1 MQAWKAFGKFIGS
14 HLAFIAPI
22 CVALGVLFPSQLA
35 FLKPWV
41 TPLFAFMTFQGA
53 LGNNLSNLGR
63 TFAHPAPM
71 LVTLAV
77 STVAMPLVAFA
88 LGTLL
93 FGGSPNLVLGI
104 VLEYSVPV
112 AVVSTMWIGMFG
124 GDVSLGLAT
133 LLVST
138 VLSPVTIPL
147 TLHVLLGQTVEVDV
161 AGMMGDMLV
170 QIALPA
176 LAGMVVNDLT
186 RGRAKAELSPVLAPA
201 AKVALVLVILS
212 NSTGVSPYMRNLT
225 PQLVGVIV
233 FIGLFASTGYFWG
246 LVIAKLWRRP
256 RETMVTMTY
265 QTGMRNISAGA
276 VLAAQ
281 YFPGEVMFPVMM
293 GTLFQQV
300 LAACF
305 GSFMRWLLAREDAA
319 LGQKGRGILS
329 QIVEPS
335 RQLRFPPA
343 RESPTV
349 GNPGAAA
356 RGNLHT
362 ELDLIGGA
370 EGDCH
375 RPGEVPKNLRGVRAE
390 GMPVQS
396 RRNMG
401 CRDPRRAG
409 PFNRCSALCDDG

>member
-77 STVAMPLVAFA
+77 STVAMPLVSFA

-176 LAGMVVNDLT
+176 LAGMVVNDLSH
-186 RGRAKAELSPVLAPA
+186 GWGKAELSPVLAPA

-212 NSTGVSPYMRNLT
+212 NSTGVAPYMRNLT

-246 LVIAKLWRRP
+246 LLIAKLWRRP
-256 RETMVTMTY
+256 REAMVTMTY

-329 QIVEPS
+329 QD
-335 RQLRFPPA
+335 A
-343 RESPTV
+343 R
-349 GNPGAAA
+349 
-356 RGNLHT
+356 
-362 ELDLIGGA
+362 
-370 EGDCH
+370 
-375 RPGEVPKNLRGVRAE
+375 
-390 GMPVQS
+390 
-396 RRNMG
+396 
-401 CRDPRRAG
+401 
-409 PFNRCSALCDDG
+409 RC

>member
-186 RGRAKAELSPVLAPA
+186 RGRAKAELSSVLAPA

-319 LGQKGRGILS
+319 LGQKGRGFCPKMHRVAELS
-329 QIVEPS
+329 PRPFCPRPFASCNLPFGLNFAANNAQTKRLPGVVSCFLEAS
-335 RQLRFPPA
+335 FRRGKD
-343 RESPTV
+343 V
-349 GNPGAAA
+349 GRYGLFGRLLYIHQHIN
-356 RGNLHT
+356 
-362 ELDLIGGA
+362 
-370 EGDCH
+370 
-375 RPGEVPKNLRGVRAE
+375 
-390 GMPVQS
+390 S
-396 RRNMG
+396 
-401 CRDPRRAG
+401 
-409 PFNRCSALCDDG
+409 